1 MGAIRINAKVRGFE
15 RQWSVHLRIPIIL
28 LSACLAVPAF
38 AAPGPVAVLDRSVW
52 PEKLDSPALFDVASR
67 AEILGFAHE
76 LAQVDTLGDD
86 ALADRLGLRQVNR
99 ESIDAWR
106 QRLWQRL
113 WENFDA
119 AQQSCEQDASFCLA
133 VEDVASLK
141 EQAAAFKVEDDSFY
155 IKWREPGQAFN
166 RAYLNEQLRLAALF
180 PQVSSEVATFSDLEH
195 TGSELGD
202 RVFLLSFEGGPT
214 LAGGT
219 TDWLADYLRKQKMS
233 ATFFVLGNSLQLRR
247 DNEPQDEPDALY
259 RDQCVGTQGWQYRSH
274 AQWRDW
280 QDSVLR
286 STSQVQGQLPDSY
299 VAQFR
304 PPYGQRRADSGAFFK
319 EQGLAVVL
327 WNIDG
332 QDATQ
337 LSAEQVSDRVM
348 TLMLL
353 WRKGIVALHDGQQKN
368 RQVLPALLQRTAQS
382 GIAWEDCHDF
392 LR

>member
-1 MGAIRINAKVRGFE
+1 MRTAIMM
-15 RQWSVHLRIPIIL
+15 LT
-28 LSACLAVPAF
+28 ACLAWPAF

-52 PEKLDSPALFDVASR
+52 PEKLDTPVLFDVASR

-76 LAQVDTLGDD
+76 LAQVDPMSDD
-86 ALADRLGLRQVNR
+86 ALAERLGLRQVNR

-106 QRLWQRL
+106 QQLWQRL

-133 VEDVASLK
+133 IEDVTSLK
-141 EQAAAFKVEDDSFY
+141 AQAAAFAVEDDSFY
-155 IKWREPGQAFN
+155 IKWREPGRGFN
-166 RAYLNEQLRLAALF
+166 RAYLDEQLRLAALF
-180 PQVSSEVATFSDLEH
+180 PQVSSEIATFSDQER
-195 TGSELGD
+195 TGTELGD
-202 RVFLLSFEGGPT
+202 RVFMLSFEGGPT

-219 TDWLADYLRKQKMS
+219 TDWVADYLRKQKMS
-233 ATFFVLGNSLQLRR
+233 ATFFVLGNGVQLRR
-247 DNEPQDEPDALY
+247 DNDPQDETDALY
-259 RDQCVGTQGWQYRSH
+259 KDQCVGTQGWQYRSH

-280 QDSVLR
+280 QDSVRR
-286 STSQVQGQLPDSY
+286 SASEVQAQLPDSY

-304 PPYGQRRADSGAFFK
+304 PPYGQRRADSGEFFK

-332 QDATQ
+332 QDTAQ
-337 LSAEQVSDRVM
+337 LSAEQVTDRVL

-353 WRKGIVALHDGQQKN
+353 WRKGIISLHDGQQKN